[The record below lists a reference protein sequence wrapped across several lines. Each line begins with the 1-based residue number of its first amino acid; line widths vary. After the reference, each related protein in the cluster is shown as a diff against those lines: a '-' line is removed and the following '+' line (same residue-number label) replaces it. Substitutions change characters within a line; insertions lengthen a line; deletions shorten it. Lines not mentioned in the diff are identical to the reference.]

1 MSPDQ
6 LRRALRDADFPA
18 SKEELIRVAQSAG
31 ASGDVITALRAIPP
45 VEYASREEV
54 ARSVPVD
61 PDAEQPDVSPAQRGQ
76 QARQRRHH
84 GGQRLSQFQRDV
96 PKPAVEDE
104 LDR

>member
-1 MSPDQ
+1 MSPDR

-18 SKEELIRVAQSAG
+18 SKEELVRVARSAG
-31 ASGDVITALRAIPP
+31 ASGEVVAALRAIPS

-61 PDAEQPDVSPAQRGQ
+61 PDAGQPDVSPAQRGR

-84 GGQRLSQFQRDV
+84 GGQRLSQYEREV
-96 PKPAVEDE
+96 PNPSWKTNWNE
-104 LDR
+104 